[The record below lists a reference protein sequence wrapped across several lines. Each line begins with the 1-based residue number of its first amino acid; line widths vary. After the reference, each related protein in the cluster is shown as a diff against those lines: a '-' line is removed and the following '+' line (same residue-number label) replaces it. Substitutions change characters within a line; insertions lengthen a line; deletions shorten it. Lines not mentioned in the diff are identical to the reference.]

1 MDAARQLR
9 AAPQISILTKSQAIV
24 WSSKEEGNRVAAYLV
39 EVSNDTDLETRYG
52 FDVIEDADVSI
63 DAGVVPHL
71 RGLAVGDL
79 HQHQQH

>member
-1 MDAARQLR
+1 M
-9 AAPQISILTKSQAIV
+9 
-24 WSSKEEGNRVAAYLV
+24 AAYLV